1 MAAIGYLWVLG
12 LPLTRAVT
20 ALSAKSLADVALP
33 KVIIRRGMVYD
44 LNPAA
49 YGVGVLLGTTLRHAR
64 QVCPDLVSLPF
75 VEAEYADRLRLVISV
90 LRRHTHRFEFDGPN
104 RLFVDFAGSG
114 QPDKVLAD
122 LAAVCPGTILVAGIG
137 SSKFAARASVLATL
151 ACHTT
156 TKHPMFLPK
165 PGQPKSGGRP
175 EGMPAQ
181 SSGTAVDRMAM
192 LALTNLADG
201 GSEQESSFIAQL
213 PVGYLWPIAE
223 ETRERLYRLGF
234 KTCGEVA
241 ACDTRELVRVL
252 GTEGERATALARG
265 IDPQPVRPSYA
276 PDEIIRRVDFEVP
289 LTSRLALKH
298 SLMLL
303 GLDLGHA
310 LAGEGLGGRELELTL
325 YPEGGTPLCL
335 QRSFSRPR
343 GGPTV
348 IAEAFTALFDS
359 TGTTNAIVSMEVAV
373 RGLQA
378 SLRQQLSFLDRAV
391 GDDRH
396 GTLLETLASLERKFP
411 GGAVRLGAPPVS
423 RRERM
428 LHFVDPL
435 RQPRE
440 GALIREPAD

>member
-1 MAAIGYLWVLG
+1 
-12 LPLTRAVT
+12 
-20 ALSAKSLADVALP
+20 
-33 KVIIRRGMVYD
+33 MVYD
-44 LNPAA
+44 FNPAA
-49 YGVGVLLGTTLRHAR
+49 YGVGVQLGTTLRHAR
-64 QVCPDLVSLPF
+64 QVCPDLGNLPF
-75 VEAEYADRLRLVISV
+75 IEAEYADRLRLVISV

-114 QPDKVLAD
+114 QPDKVLVD
-122 LAAVCPGTILVAGIG
+122 LVPTCPGTILVAGIG

-151 ACHTT
+151 AGHTA

-165 PGQPKSGGRP
+165 PEQPKSGWRP
-175 EGMPAQ
+175 DRVPARP
-181 SSGTAVDRMAM
+181 SGIAVDRRAM
-192 LALTNLADG
+192 LTFTNLTDG
-201 GSEQESSFIAQL
+201 GSEQERSFIAKL
-213 PVGYLWPIAE
+213 PVGYLWPLAE

-252 GTEGERATALARG
+252 GVEGERVAALARG
-265 IDPQPVRPSYA
+265 IDPQPVRPSYT

-289 LTSRLALKH
+289 LTSRLALKR
-298 SLMLL
+298 SLTLL

-325 YPEGGTPLCL
+325 YPEIGGPLCL
-335 QRSFSRPR
+335 RRSFSRPR
-343 GGPTV
+343 GGPDA
-348 IAEAFTALFDS
+348 IAEAVIALFDGA
-359 TGTTNAIVSMEVAV
+359 GTTNAVISMEVAV

-428 LHFVDPL
+428 LYFVDPL
-435 RQPRE
+435 RQQRE
-440 GALIREPAD
+440 GALLREPAD